1 MANKKSVVANTKGK
15 DTKKTTSKK
24 TTNKSTTTKKTVKS
38 PVKKTNTKK
47 VVNNSPRKEQVTE
60 IKKDKNL
67 NIEVTKY
74 ENEEKEIIEEI
85 NNVNVAK
92 LENAKFSRVKKN
104 KSLLAIGVLISI
116 LGLIALLIS
125 LVANRI
131 IDREYISDS
140 AINLML
146 CASLIIE
153 GFGAFIIINET

>member
-47 VVNNSPRKEQVTE
+47 VVNNSPHKEQVTE

-74 ENEEKEIIEEI
+74 EN
-85 NNVNVAK
+85 
-92 LENAKFSRVKKN
+92 
-104 KSLLAIGVLISI
+104 
-116 LGLIALLIS
+116 
-125 LVANRI
+125 
-131 IDREYISDS
+131 
-140 AINLML
+140 
-146 CASLIIE
+146 
-153 GFGAFIIINET
+153 